1 MFEDISIITL
11 NTAENFGMF
20 RKTLFQIEGTIKGYL
35 EAFFNA
41 VIHHIKI
48 PFEFLTFYTFCPS
61 SPHTDQI

>member
-1 MFEDISIITL
+1 MTL
-11 NTAENFGMF
+11 DTLENFGWF

-48 PFEFLTFYTFCPS
+48 PFEFLTYFALPVL
-61 SPHTDQI
+61 ILI